1 MRRRFV
7 TNRRRFRFLGLEA
20 DVDGPDCVPYHG
32 ETLAGPFPCRRE
44 GACALPESVPS
55 FHDRFV
61 ALFDEHFPR
70 LCRYLDRLSGEPDLA
85 ADVVQ
90 EAFVK
95 LYRRGSLPDA
105 PEAWLI
111 SVAMNLFRNVK
122 TTRSRRRRLLTPA
135 RSEWSLSDPPA
146 PPDEAVTAESARR
159 RVRLALDRL
168 PERECRML
176 LLQAEG
182 YSYRDIAQA
191 LELNEASVGVLLA
204 RARRAFR
211 KTYEESFG
219 AP

>member
-1 MRRRFV
+1 M
-7 TNRRRFRFLGLEA
+7 
-20 DVDGPDCVPYHG
+20 DGPESVPCHG
-32 ETLAGPFPCRRE
+32 KAPAGLFARRRE
-44 GACALPESVPS
+44 GACALPERVPS

-61 ALFDEHFPR
+61 ELFDAHFPR

-135 RSEWSLSDPPA
+135 RSEWSLSDPPP
-146 PPDEAVTAESARR
+146 PPDEAVTAESSRR
-159 RVRLALDRL
+159 RVRLALDQL
-168 PERECRML
+168 PDRERRML

-182 YSYRDIAQA
+182 YSYRDIAEA
-191 LELNEASVGVLLA
+191 LDLNEASVGALLA